1 MINCLTHYSKKK
13 KSGVWL
19 VFYLISRPPSLETL
33 TVCDILLDNWELCN
47 LTHHRLL
54 SNSFP
59 RNDSMTRIVVYSRRS
74 TYQQSMCVVGALWCI
89 STIFFRHICYIPL
102 FTFLSKIFEIIILIC
117 PRNSFS
123 NKLLHSFGCFQWLHK
138 YKYIEKLKKHPLR
151 FPQASNWL

>member
-1 MINCLTHYSKKK
+1 MINCLTHCSKKE

-19 VFYLISRPPSLETL
+19 VFYLISRPSSLETL

-59 RNDSMTRIVVYSRRS
+59 RNDSMTRLVVYSRRS

-89 STIFFRHICYIPL
+89 LAIFLYRHICSIPL
-102 FTFLSKIFEIIILIC
+102 FTFLSKIFEIIILNC
-117 PRNSFS
+117 LRNSFS
-123 NKLLHSFGCFQWLHK
+123 NKLLILVVSNDLIST
-138 YKYIEKLKKHPLR
+138 YIDKLENTHWG
-151 FPQASNWL
+151 SNRTLIGL